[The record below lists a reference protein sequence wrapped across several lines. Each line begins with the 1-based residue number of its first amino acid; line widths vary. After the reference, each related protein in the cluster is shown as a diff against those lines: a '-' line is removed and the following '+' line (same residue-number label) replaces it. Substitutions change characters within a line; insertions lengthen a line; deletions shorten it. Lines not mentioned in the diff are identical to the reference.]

1 MEDVVNLKKI
11 SCDMMSGLEKSEE
24 ELSNIKNL
32 QLKFCYEKE
41 KDGKRWNGEISQTK
55 LSDVEESS
63 VNLCNEQEN
72 EKQVELDD
80 GNESKLKSSNGNGSK
95 LKSSNG
101 NGSKLFQFQLLFTY
115 RSLYNGI

>member
-41 KDGKRWNGEISQTK
+41 KDGKRWNGETSQAK

-63 VNLCNEQEN
+63 VNLCKEQEN
-72 EKQVELDD
+72 EKQVELND
-80 GNESKLKSSNGNGSK
+80 GNGSK
-95 LKSSNG
+95 FDDDADPCSIQPFLLSANG
-101 NGSKLFQFQLLFTY
+101 RISCDL
-115 RSLYNGI
+115 ICIMMI